1 MKVKDILTEMNVS
14 HVSVAWVGVMFHRA
28 VLYRIESWKLAQKA
42 KAKVW
47 LSLIIVQYDAS
58 IQGNDQGKG
67 KLPLTKEEIQ
77 NVGKKSDGDV
87 RKSIKALV
95 TAAMPEEFPKFKA
108 GLRSGTEPPIHP
120 ASHCIVKV
128 SIMAWYYLFQ
138 GKCPWDGKG

>member
-1 MKVKDILTEMNVS
+1 M
-14 HVSVAWVGVMFHRA
+14 
-28 VLYRIESWKLAQKA
+28 
-42 KAKVW
+42 
-47 LSLIIVQYDAS
+47 SLIIVQYDAS

-108 GLRSGTEPPIHP
+108 GLRSGTEPPTPSESLH
-120 ASHCIVKV
+120 S
-128 SIMAWYYLFQ
+128 Q
-138 GKCPWDGKG
+138 GEHHGLVLSLPGKMPMGWQGIINLL